1 MKRER
6 FKKKKIGISLSGKVT
21 ALIIL
26 FMLFS
31 AITWISVMFINMER
45 NAKENA
51 MADEVA
57 YMNTLES
64 NANSI
69 EQVCNLTKQIVSE
82 NYTILDY
89 IKLTQSGED
98 FDVEEKIEFYND
110 EINSLK
116 NMTDINPNLFYV
128 RLFVNSDIVERT
140 PCFYKID
147 RLQNMEWA
155 DSYIKGMWQIDYRDR
170 AFPNSS
176 IEDVRLAGVVD
187 EIRDDSGELLAVV
200 EVATELEQL
209 FLGFGTLS
217 DEENC
222 CFIKNNGEMV
232 IPEAEKEIW
241 SENKEQILEYVQNAD
256 NKNVSVQMK
265 FDGQDCIIS
274 ILDMG
279 SLDGVFV
286 HVRNTTDT
294 INSYY
299 ESQTSYI
306 LVVIFTM
313 LAFSFI
319 VIISVGNIFRRFNA
333 LTASVRR
340 IKTGESIK
348 LPEEGSD
355 EISELGKQIN
365 SMLES
370 LDKLNRENTN
380 KQLLVKNAEI
390 KALQNQINAHF
401 MYNVLETIKMMAE
414 IKEDYEIS
422 DAVTSLGDMFR
433 YSVKWSSG
441 MVELNEELKYIQNYL
456 NLLNLRFDF
465 EIFLS
470 LNVPKKFQ
478 KIKIPK
484 MSLQPLI
491 ENAVY
496 HGVENMAE
504 DTYIYIKV
512 FEKDDIINIE
522 VSDPGVGMDE
532 KTLKELN
539 DKLNSVEEVDEQADH
554 GRALYNVQQRIR
566 MYFGQEY
573 GLKIFSKEGMYT
585 KVLVQIPKDKEI

>member
-1 MKRER
+1 M
-6 FKKKKIGISLSGKVT
+6 IP
-21 ALIIL
+21 
-26 FMLFS
+26 
-31 AITWISVMFINMER
+31 
-45 NAKENA
+45 
-51 MADEVA
+51 
-57 YMNTLES
+57 
-64 NANSI
+64 
-69 EQVCNLTKQIVSE
+69 
-82 NYTILDY
+82 
-89 IKLTQSGED
+89 
-98 FDVEEKIEFYND
+98 EK
-110 EINSLK
+110 
-116 NMTDINPNLFYV
+116 
-128 RLFVNSDIVERT
+128 
-140 PCFYKID
+140 
-147 RLQNMEWA
+147 
-155 DSYIKGMWQIDYRDR
+155 
-170 AFPNSS
+170 
-176 IEDVRLAGVVD
+176 
-187 EIRDDSGELLAVV
+187 LLAVV

-422 DAVTSLGDMFR
+422 DAATSLGDMFR